1 MALFG
6 TLRGSATPTAPRH
19 FGKNAAIVF
28 GLVAAGFVAAWL
40 RFRDHLDSGKYTD
53 GARTYDT
60 KDAGAVRYAVWE
72 LPEPLVG
79 ALNASANE
87 SRPALS
93 PDGRLLVF
101 VSGDRGSNSDL
112 YVAELKNGEPGTPEP
127 LAAVDT
133 TADEL
138 SPSFSGDALYFA
150 SDRPGGAGGLDL
162 YRAPYSNGVFS
173 APERLGDAVNTSA
186 DECDPAPR
194 PGTRE
199 IVFASNR
206 GDRGASARGGGS
218 SAREA
223 GFDLYVAD
231 LGAEGE
237 AARPA
242 ALVALNTGHEER
254 EPAFTA
260 DGRTLFFA
268 SDREHGSGDFDLYR
282 SSRTEAGWSEPVAL
296 AGLNTGASER
306 GPAPAFDDFSLYF
319 ARQHGEHDST
329 LFRARSIELYRIPGR
344 PVGWLE
350 LSLLGSLLLL
360 ALLAWLAKKWPQ
372 VDTLYKCYL
381 ASLAVHLALFLWFR
395 VLHPGGGTPAS
406 GPRRDTVPVHIA
418 PGNSVANAGNRERG
432 GSVEGGRSRASEDAA
447 GPERLAGGI
456 GDGAIFAPASS
467 VDAPTQG
474 GPAVPERATTSGG
487 AGPAKETPGI
497 ALADREVADPS
508 ASARRNGV
516 APGLALSEGSAAG
529 SPTERSSG
537 GGGGPE
543 RGSGSGRVDHPG
555 APSAGS
561 GRVDAPSAPTDAA
574 PGRGELALAPGSS
587 DATGAPVAIAAP
599 KDAARRI
606 SAGGKDG
613 DGEGGGGTSKGSAG
627 ALSLDALAG
636 SSGERAGGPGI
647 ERLEGSGAGTGP
659 GGTRGE
665 ADGFAS
671 GGALSSG
678 SIAALAPKAQAGGG
692 TDPARAS
699 LGRDAGSAPRAEI
712 GLHDAGPVPRIT
724 GNSGTGGSG
733 NGSGGPGGSG
743 SGGKAGNG
751 NGPGSGSGDLLG
763 GLEGAGGLGDGL
775 EHGSGGSTSG
785 SGSVGGS
792 PEKQRVASGESAS
805 PPSAP
810 PALALAPPAPDRA
823 ADAPPRPEKRW
834 EDTPYR
840 NRAGEEKAR
849 ALEVGGGTKE
859 TEEAV
864 AKGLAYLARLQQRDG
879 EWIGA
884 WGDPQVVDGKYGQ
897 IAVGKTGLAL
907 LAFLGAGHTPASK
920 SEYSENAA
928 RAVAFLLSMQDGESG
943 HFGDSEAYSHGI
955 ATYALAECYALTG
968 AQELRAPLERAVA
981 HILSKQNHA
990 KDPKRFG
997 GWSYYYTDDRT
1008 YDRWPRSSITAW
1020 QVMALESARL
1030 GGIAVPAQVFE
1041 DAATFFDNA
1050 HDDENGWYRYNHDPQ
1065 RLQSN
1070 WPTLPAST
1078 PAAMFALSLVGRDLK
1093 SEDYASSRRFVLAR
1107 TPSQYRRGSS
1117 DDFVLRGQG
1126 NLYFWYYG
1134 TLAMFRVG
1142 GSEWER
1148 WNAGM
1153 KETLVR
1159 GQRKDGSWAPIDNY
1173 CEYARDGEGDR
1184 SYSTAMCVLSL
1195 EVYYR
1200 YYLPLL
1206 KVR

>member
-1 MALFG
+1 MSLFG
-6 TLRGSATPTAPRH
+6 KLRRSPKSTATRH
-19 FGKNAAIVF
+19 FGKNATIVF

-40 RFRDHLDSGKYTD
+40 RFREHLDSGKYTD

-60 KDAGAVRYAVWE
+60 KDAVAVRYAVWE
-72 LPEPLVG
+72 MPEPLG
-79 ALNASANE
+79 GGLNSSSSE
-87 SRPALS
+87 SRPAIS
-93 PDGRLLVF
+93 PDGRFLVF
-101 VSGDRGSNSDL
+101 VSGERGSNSDL
-112 YVAELKNGEPGTPEP
+112 YVAEMKNGEPGTPEP
-127 LAAVDT
+127 LTPVDT

-162 YRAPYSNGVFS
+162 YRAPYSNGVFG

-206 GDRGASARGGGS
+206 GAGGASKLD
-218 SAREA
+218 A

-231 LGAEGE
+231 LGAAGD
-237 AARPA
+237 AARPVP
-242 ALVALNTGHEER
+242 LVALNTEHEER

-282 SSRTEAGWSEPVAL
+282 TSRTEQGWSDPVAL

-319 ARQHGEHDST
+319 AREHGEHDSN

-406 GPRRDTVPVHIA
+406 GPRRDTIPVRIA

-432 GSVEGGRSRASEDAA
+432 GSLEGGRSRGSEDAS
-447 GPERLAGGI
+447 GPERIAGGL
-456 GDGAIFAPASS
+456 GDGSVSVPTSS

-474 GPAVPERATTSGG
+474 GPDVPQREAATGE
-487 AGPAKETPGI
+487 AGPATLSTGV
-497 ALADREVADPS
+497 ALADREAADPE
-508 ASARRNGV
+508 ASARRNGS
-516 APGLALSEGSAAG
+516 APSLALSDGPVAG

-543 RGSGSGRVDHPG
+543 RGSGTGRVDRPG
-555 APSAGS
+555 GPSAGS
-561 GRVDAPSAPTDAA
+561 GDVAAPRAPADSA
-574 PGRGELALAPGSS
+574 PGRGEIALAPASS
-587 DATGAPVAIAAP
+587 DATGMPVAIAAP
-599 KDAARRI
+599 NDAARKI
-606 SAGGKDG
+606 LTGGSDGNGTGGSGTKGTSAGGI
-613 DGEGGGGTSKGSAG
+613 
-627 ALSLDALAG
+627 SLDALAG
-636 SSGERAGGPGI
+636 SGGERAGGPGI
-647 ERLEGSGAGTGP
+647 ERLDGSGAGAGP

-665 ADGFAS
+665 ADGFSS

-678 SIAALAPKAQAGGG
+678 SIAALAPKAQTGGG
-692 TDPARAS
+692 SGPVRAG
-699 LGRDAGSAPRAEI
+699 LGRDAGTAPRTEI
-712 GLHDAGPVPRIT
+712 GLHDAAPVPKIA
-724 GNSGTGGSG
+724 GNASNRGSG
-733 NGSGGPGGSG
+733 NGPGGNG
-743 SGGKAGNG
+743 DGGQGGNG
-751 NGPGSGSGDLLG
+751 NGSGPGSGTGDLLG
-763 GLEGAGGLGDGL
+763 GLEGAGGLGAGL
-775 EHGSGGSTSG
+775 EHGSGGTSSG
-785 SGSVGGS
+785 SGSGGGS
-792 PEKQRVASGESAS
+792 PEKQRVTGGASAS
-805 PPSAP
+805 PP

-823 ADAPPRPEKRW
+823 ADEPPRPEKRW

-864 AKGLAYLARLQQRDG
+864 AKGLAYLARLQQKDG
-879 EWIGA
+879 EWTGA
-884 WGDPQVVDGKYGQ
+884 WGDPQIVDGKYGQ
-897 IAVGKTGLAL
+897 VAVGKTGLAL

-920 SEYSENAA
+920 TEYSENSA
-928 RAVAFLLSMQDGESG
+928 RAVAFLLAMQDGESG

-968 AQELRAPLERAVA
+968 AAELRAPLERAVA

-990 KDPKRFG
+990 RDPKRFG

-1030 GGIAVPAQVFE
+1030 GGVAVPAQVFE

-1050 HDDENGWYRYNHDPQ
+1050 HDEENGWYRYNHDPQ

-1093 SEDYASSRRFVLAR
+1093 SEDYASSRRFVLTR

-1153 KETLVR
+1153 KEALVR

-1173 CEYARDGEGDR
+1173 CEYARDGDGDR

>member
-1 MALFG
+1 MSLLG
-6 TLRGSATPTAPRH
+6 KLRDSGKPTPPRH

-40 RFRDHLDSGKYTD
+40 RFRTHLDDGKYTD

-60 KDAGAVRYAVWE
+60 KDSGAVRYAVWE
-72 LPEPLVG
+72 TPEALAG
-79 ALNASANE
+79 ALSDSSSA

-93 PDGRLLVF
+93 PDGRFLVF
-101 VSGDRGSNSDL
+101 VSGERGSNSDL
-112 YVAELKNGEPGTPEP
+112 YVAEMKNGEPGTPEP
-127 LAAVDT
+127 LSAVDT
-133 TADEL
+133 TADEI
-138 SPSFSGDALYFA
+138 SPAFSGDALYFA

-162 YRAPYSNGVFS
+162 YRAPYSNGAFG

-206 GDRGASARGGGS
+206 GAGGVSARRGGTA
-218 SAREA
+218 AREG

-231 LGAEGE
+231 LGAEGD

-242 ALVALNTGHEER
+242 PLVALNTEHEER

-282 SSRTEAGWSEPVAL
+282 TSRTEQGWSEPVAL

-319 ARQHGEHDST
+319 AREHGEHDSN
-329 LFRARSIELYRIPGR
+329 LFRARSVELYRIPGR

-350 LSLLGSLLLL
+350 LSLLASLLVL

-395 VLHPGGGTPAS
+395 VLHPGGGTPPS
-406 GPRRDTVPVHIA
+406 GPRRDTVPIHIA
-418 PGNSVANAGNRERG
+418 PGNPVANAGNRERG
-432 GSVEGGRSRASEDAA
+432 GSLQGGRSRGSEDAS
-447 GPERLAGGI
+447 GPERLAGELGE
-456 GDGAIFAPASS
+456 GAVSAPASS
-467 VDAPTQG
+467 VEAPAQG
-474 GPAVPERATTSGG
+474 GPDVPEREATSGG
-487 AGPAKETPGI
+487 AGPRTPTAGV
-497 ALADREVADPS
+497 ALADREAADAE
-508 ASARRNGV
+508 ASARRNGA
-516 APGLALSEGSAAG
+516 APSLALSEGPIAG
-529 SPTERSSG
+529 SPAERSSG

-543 RGSGSGRVDHPG
+543 RGPGSGRVDRPG
-555 APSAGS
+555 APAAGS
-561 GRVDAPSAPTDAA
+561 ASVDAPGAPADSA
-574 PGRGELALAPGSS
+574 PGRGEVALAPASS
-587 DATGAPVAIAAP
+587 DATGRPVAIAAP
-599 KDAARRI
+599 KDAARKI
-606 SAGGKDG
+606 VAGGSDG
-613 DGEGGGGTSKGSAG
+613 NGNGGESASGGSAG
-627 ALSLDALAG
+627 ALSLDALV
-636 SSGERAGGPGI
+636 SSGGERAGGPGI
-647 ERLEGSGAGTGP
+647 ERLQGSGAGTGS

-665 ADGFAS
+665 ADGFPN

-678 SIAALAPKAQAGGG
+678 SIAGLAPKSQVGGG
-692 TDPARAS
+692 SGPARAG
-699 LGRDAGSAPRAEI
+699 LGRDAGAAPRAEI
-712 GLHDAGPVPRIT
+712 GLHDASPVPKIAANAGAGRP
-724 GNSGTGGSG
+724 GNGLGGNGDGGKAGSGSG
-733 NGSGGPGGSG
+733 NGPG
-743 SGGKAGNG
+743 A
-751 NGPGSGSGDLLG
+751 GSGDLLG
-763 GLEGAGGLGDGL
+763 GLEGAGGLGAGL
-775 EHGSGGSTSG
+775 EHGSGGASSG
-785 SGSVGGS
+785 SGSGGGA
-792 PEKQRVASGESAS
+792 PEKQRVASGASAS

-810 PALALAPPAPDRA
+810 PALALAPPTPDRA
-823 ADAPPRPEKRW
+823 ADEPPRPEKRW

-849 ALEVGGGTKE
+849 ALEVGGGTKD

-864 AKGLAYLARLQQRDG
+864 AKGLAYLARLQQKDG
-879 EWIGA
+879 EWTGA
-884 WGDPQVVDGKYGQ
+884 WGDPQIVDGKYGQ
-897 IAVGKTGLAL
+897 VAVGKTGLAL

-920 SEYSENAA
+920 TEYSENAA

-968 AQELRAPLERAVA
+968 AAELRAPLERAVA

-1050 HDDENGWYRYNHDPQ
+1050 HDEENGWYRYNHDPQ
-1065 RLQSN
+1065 RLGSN

-1078 PAAMFALSLVGRDLK
+1078 PAAMFGLSLVGRDLK
-1093 SEDYASSRRFVLAR
+1093 SEDYASSRRFVLTR

-1173 CEYARDGEGDR
+1173 CEYARDGDGDR

-1206 KVR
+1206 KVH